1 MSVKSQLACKKIT
14 ITFAGVFT
22 IHLDE
27 ATWST
32 PPAKKTIIHMIDY
45 VI

>member
-32 PPAKKTIIHMIDY
+32 PPAKKTVIHMID
-45 VI
+45 